1 MEEIIHDKGI
11 STKTD
16 KKKEELG
23 LLYSRQQSWNPKQ
36 AIILKHIITYINPKG
51 MIGMLVTG
59 RRVWGHAYRHKS
71 CRDV

>member
-23 LLYSRQQSWNPKQ
+23 LLYSRQQS
-36 AIILKHIITYINPKG
+36 
-51 MIGMLVTG
+51 
-59 RRVWGHAYRHKS
+59 
-71 CRDV
+71 